1 MALTGAADGVRRRS
15 SVPRSTRSLP
25 SSPPRLRNVAVV
37 VEDENADDPDLFGL
51 FEGVPLTEGGPA
63 PGALPDR
70 IAIYRRPL
78 EEDFTD
84 ADELREEIRITV
96 LHELGHYFG
105 LDEDRLAELGY
116 E

>member
-1 MALTGAADGVRRRS
+1 MRFDDVVRSALDELPPELATG
-15 SVPRSTRSLP
+15 
-25 SSPPRLRNVAVV
+25 LRNVAVV
-37 VEDENADDPDLFGL
+37 VEDENAEDPDLYGL
-51 FEGVPLTEGGPA
+51 FEGVPLTEGGPDA
-63 PGALPDR
+63 GDLPNR

-78 EEDFTD
+78 EADFPD
-84 ADELREEIRITV
+84 EDELRDEIRITV

>member
-1 MALTGAADGVRRRS
+1 MGFDDVVRAALDELPGEIAAG
-15 SVPRSTRSLP
+15 
-25 SSPPRLRNVAVV
+25 LRNVAVV
-37 VEDENADDPDLFGL
+37 VEDENAEDPDLYGL
-51 FEGVPLTEGGPA
+51 FEGVPLTEGGPDA
-63 PGALPDR
+63 GELPNR

-78 EEDFTD
+78 EADFPD
-84 ADELREEIRITV
+84 EDELREEIRITV

>member
-1 MALTGAADGVRRRS
+1 MGFDDVVRSALDELPPELAAG
-15 SVPRSTRSLP
+15 
-25 SSPPRLRNVAVV
+25 LRNVAVV
-37 VEDENADDPDLFGL
+37 VEDENPDDPDLYGL
-51 FEGVPLTEGGPA
+51 FEGVPLTEGGPDA
-63 PGALPDR
+63 GELPNT

-78 EEDFTD
+78 EADFPEE
-84 ADELREEIRITV
+84 AELREEIRITV